1 MTINVAALTI
11 VFFGSI
17 FGQELPLTVIQML
30 WINLI
35 MDTFAAGVLASLP
48 PENRVMEDK
57 PRKNDD
63 FIITPEM
70 RFSILSVGFIFV
82 ALLLG
87 TLFFFTETNG
97 SISPYNL
104 SMFFTIFVMLQFWN
118 MFNAKAFGT
127 GKSAFSDL
135 SKSVGF
141 IIVAFII
148 LFGQFL
154 IVQFGG
160 DVFRTVPLTFRDWV
174 IIIASTSLTLWI
186 GEVVRLVKRT
196 TRLSGIPS

>member
-1 MTINVAALTI
+1 
-11 VFFGSI
+11 
-17 FGQELPLTVIQML
+17 
-30 WINLI
+30 